1 FEILHNGLMV
11 TNRIVNLV
19 DQVGAWRG
27 REVTFGKDLQ
37 SIRRKEGGDIYT
49 ALIGLGPERENGTRL
64 QVFVEDDEAREIW
77 RRPEYDPQHLIGV
90 YQPESDREDMTLSQL
105 RQYTTTELNNRKNS
119 VINYEINF
127 LDLEHI
133 LGHENKKIRLDRKS
147 TRLNSSHVSI
157 SYAVF

>member
-1 FEILHNGLMV
+1 YIKRIAREFDLEVDFEILHNGLMV

-64 QVFVEDDEAREIW
+64 QVLVEDE
-77 RRPEYDPQHLIGV
+77 
-90 YQPESDREDMTLSQL
+90 
-105 RQYTTTELNNRKNS
+105 
-119 VINYEINF
+119 
-127 LDLEHI
+127 
-133 LGHENKKIRLDRKS
+133 DRKS

-157 SYAVF
+157 SYA